1 MEPVTHVLTGACVA
15 RTGLNRRAA
24 YTTAAMA
31 IAAEFPD
38 IDTVWSLRGPVSG
51 FEHHRGITHT
61 FLGLPFEAAVILLSF
76 FLLHRFRAGRRTP
89 GRHTDSEIRRKT
101 EQVAPPRWGPLFGFI
116 LLGLLSHLLLD
127 YTNNYG
133 LRPFFPFDDRWYAGS
148 MVFIF
153 DPLLFFF
160 LLTGLCLPWFFGL
173 IGRELGAAKEHF
185 RGRGWA
191 RAALVAV
198 LLLWSVRWYEH
209 RQALLTAQSQSLRM
223 PGKVSGNVPL
233 PSSSDTL
240 DPQVNQETAL
250 APLAA
255 EAPRALLQPL
265 RSLAS
270 PDPLSVFRWYTATDF
285 GPAYQLGVADTRFGT
300 WTAGQILNKPPPSA
314 ALLAAEH
321 SRLGQIYRDWSAM
334 PLCTGSRDAP
344 GDPDESMPEVARTPG
359 TASVRCSDLRFMGDL
374 PWLRRNG
381 APPLTAE
388 FLLNAQNGV
397 IAQGMDGRYEER

>member
-1 MEPVTHVLTGACVA
+1 MEPVTHILTGACLA

-24 YTTAAMA
+24 YATAAMA

-61 FLGLPFEAAVILLSF
+61 LLGLPFEAAVLLLGF
-76 FLLHRFRAGRRTP
+76 FLLHRFRAARTSGRQMN
-89 GRHTDSEIRRKT
+89 SQIRRET
-101 EQVAPPRWGPLFGFI
+101 EPGAPLRWGLLFGFL
-116 LLGLLSHLLLD
+116 LLGLLSHLVLD

-133 LRPFFPFDDRWYAGS
+133 LRPFFPFNSRWYAGS
-148 MVFIF
+148 IVFIF

-160 LLTGLCLPWFFGL
+160 LLSGLCLPWFFGL
-173 IGRELGAAKEHF
+173 IGRELGATAEHF

-209 RQALLTAQSQSLRM
+209 RQALLAAQSQSLRM
-223 PGKVSGNVPL
+223 PGEGSGNVSEL
-233 PSSSDTL
+233 SSSDTS
-240 DPQVNQETAL
+240 DPQANQATAL
-250 APLAA
+250 APLSA
-255 EAPRALLQPL
+255 EAPRALLQPI

-285 GPAYQLGVADTRFGT
+285 GPAYQLGIADTRFGT
-300 WTAGQILNKPPPSA
+300 WTAGQILNKPPPGA

-321 SRLGQIYRDWSAM
+321 SRLGRIYKDWSAM
-334 PLCTGSRDAP
+334 PLCTELRDTP
-344 GDPDESMPEVARTPG
+344 GDPQESVPEIAGTPSD
-359 TASVRCSDLRFMGDL
+359 ASVLCSDLRFMGDL
-374 PWLRRNG
+374 PYLHRNG

-388 FLLNAQNGV
+388 FLLDAQNRV
-397 IAQGMDGRYEER
+397 IAQGMDGRFRAR